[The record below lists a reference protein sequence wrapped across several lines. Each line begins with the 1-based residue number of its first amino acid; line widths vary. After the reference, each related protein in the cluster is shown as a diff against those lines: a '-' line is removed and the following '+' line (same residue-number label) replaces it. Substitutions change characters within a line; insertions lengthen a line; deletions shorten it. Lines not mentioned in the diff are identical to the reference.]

1 MMSRKPQPDFERVH
15 KALLCQEPDRVP
27 LGELKMDPMIKD
39 AFMGKP
45 VRTAAEDVEF
55 WATAGYDYVRLRGKY
70 DFQYTGAQVKQGDY
84 NVYAKEESRKWA
96 PQHDGVI
103 TSDEGFE
110 RFDWPTVESVDF
122 SNVEEI
128 GGNLW
133 DGMKIITGCTGIFE
147 SIWMLMG
154 LETFSMALADNPD
167 LVARMF
173 DRLGQL
179 HLDIFRNAADIE
191 NVGAMWY
198 TDDVAY
204 TEGLMVSPKVL
215 REHVFPWMRKMKQ
228 VCDEKN
234 LPMLFHSDGDITEVL
249 EDLLD
254 IGINALQPIEPKAMD
269 IAELKRDIGDR
280 VCLIGN
286 IDLGYTLTRG
296 TPDEVRAEVRQRI
309 HDCAPGGGYMVG
321 SSNTVTNYVPIE
333 NFRAMIDAAF
343 EFGAY
348 PISV

>member
-1 MMSRKPQPDFERVH
+1 MSRKPEPDFERVRA
-15 KALLCQEPDRVP
+15 ALDCQEPDRVP
-27 LGELKMDPMIKD
+27 LCELKIDQMVKD

-55 WATAGYDYVRLRGKY
+55 WATAGYDYVRLRGRY
-70 DFQYTGAQVKQGDY
+70 DFQYAAAKAKAGDY
-84 NVYAKEESRKWA
+84 NVYKEEETRRWA
-96 PQHDGVI
+96 PEHAGVI
-103 TSDEGFE
+103 TNDEEFE

-122 SNVEEI
+122 SNVEEVSR
-128 GGNLW
+128 NLW
-133 DGMKIITGCTGIFE
+133 DGMKVITGCTGIFE

-154 LETFSMALADNPD
+154 FETFSMALVENPE

-173 DRLGQL
+173 DRLGRL
-179 HLDIFRNAADIE
+179 HLDIFRAAADIE

-198 TDDVAY
+198 TDDIAY
-204 TEGLMVSPKVL
+204 TEGLMVSPKLL

-234 LPMLFHSDGDITEVL
+234 LPLLFHSDGDLAQVMD
-249 EDLLD
+249 DLID
-254 IGINALQPIEPKAMD
+254 IGINGLQPIEPKAMN
-269 IAELKRDIGDR
+269 IAELKRKIGDR

-286 IDLGYTLTRG
+286 LDLGYTLTRG
-296 TPDEVRAEVRQRI
+296 TPEEVRDEVRQRI
-309 HDCAPGGGYMVG
+309 HDCGPGGGYMVG
-321 SSNTVTNYVPIE
+321 SSNTVTNYVPIQ
-333 NFRAMIDAAF
+333 NFKAMIDATF

>member
-1 MMSRKPQPDFERVH
+1 MNRKPDPNFDRVRT
-15 KALLCQEPDRVP
+15 ALLSQEPDRVP
-27 LGELKMDPMIKD
+27 LCELKIDQMVKD

-45 VRTAAEDVEF
+45 VRTTAEEVEF

-70 DFQYTGAQVKQGDY
+70 DFQYAAAQAKQGDY
-84 NVYAKEESRKWA
+84 NVYAKDESRKWA
-96 PQHDGVI
+96 PEHAGII
-103 TSDEGFE
+103 TNDAEFE

-122 SNVEEI
+122 SNVEEVSRH
-128 GGNLW
+128 LW
-133 DGMKIITGCTGIFE
+133 DGMKVITGCTGIFE

-154 LETFSMALADNPD
+154 FETFSMALVENPE

-198 TDDVAY
+198 TDDIAY
-204 TEGLMVSPKVL
+204 TEGLMVSPRVL
-215 REHVFPWMRKMKQ
+215 RKHVFPWMRKMKQ
-228 VCDEKN
+228 VCKEKD
-234 LPMLFHSDGDITEVL
+234 LPLFFHSDGDLSEVL
-249 EDLLD
+249 DDLIE
-254 IGINALQPIEPKAMD
+254 IGVNGLQPIEPKAMD
-269 IAELKRDIGDR
+269 IAELKRKIGDR

-286 IDLGYTLTRG
+286 LDLGYTLTRG
-296 TPDEVRAEVRQRI
+296 TPQEVRAEVRQRI

-321 SSNTVTNYVPIE
+321 SSNTVTNYVPVE
-333 NFRAMIDAAF
+333 NFKAMIEATF